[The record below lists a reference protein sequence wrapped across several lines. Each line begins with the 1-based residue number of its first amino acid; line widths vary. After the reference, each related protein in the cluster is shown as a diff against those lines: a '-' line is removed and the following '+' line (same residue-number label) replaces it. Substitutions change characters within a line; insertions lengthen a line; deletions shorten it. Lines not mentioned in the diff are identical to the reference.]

1 MSKKCPVYW
10 VKVAG
15 LSVAVAASGVL
26 AYRFLTNGQSTKE
39 SASKAVSGAPT
50 APTGCVENQALI
62 FIKPHGQVA
71 GMVNFVESELKAAG
85 LRVVKS
91 GTLPGAY
98 IDEKGAI
105 DAHYSAIGTYAMKM
119 QPKDLPISAEK
130 KKEFEEKFGVSFD
143 VAATSGKMLNTAQTR
158 DKFGWANP
166 KIGAEFE
173 KAKAKSGFK
182 LAPGCYVAFLEE
194 QQVYVI
200 NGFYATM
207 REEYVAKSAL
217 VSWYIVAWPEASLS
231 WAAFRSNVLGAT
243 DPTAAEQSSLRAKIL
258 ANYASMKLPFVP
270 NTGKNCL
277 HGSAS
282 PLEAL
287 NERRIWT
294 AASVASDAFG
304 ALLLGAG
311 ITPQQVDWM
320 CSNPT
325 VDGKPLF
332 DLVEDTNTTDCLAA
346 LVEVAK
352 KA

>member
-1 MSKKCPVYW
+1 MPSKPCPCRWLKIVGLSLA
-10 VKVAG
+10 VAG
-15 LSVAVAASGVL
+15 TSALVWRYVAASK
-26 AYRFLTNGQSTKE
+26 NGKKSS
-39 SASKAVSGAPT
+39 SASAAL
-50 APTGCVENQALI
+50 ATGVENQALL
-62 FIKPHGQVA
+62 FIKPHGQVE
-71 GMVNFVESELKAAG
+71 GMSKFLEVELKAAG

-119 QPKDLPISAEK
+119 QPKDLPISDDK
-130 KKEFEEKFGVSFD
+130 KKEFETKFGVAFD
-143 VAATSGKMLNTAQTR
+143 VAATSGKMLNTAQALEKYSWT
-158 DKFGWANP
+158 NP
-166 KIGAEFE
+166 IMGAEFE

-217 VSWYIVAWPEASLS
+217 VSWFIVSWPEATLS
-231 WAAFRSNVLGAT
+231 WADFRAKVLGAT
-243 DPTAAEQSSLRAKIL
+243 DPTVAETSSIRAKIL
-258 ANYASMKLPFVP
+258 ANHASMKLPFVP

-294 AASVASDAFG
+294 GASIASDVFG
-304 ALLLGAG
+304 ALLLAG
-311 ITPQQVDWM
+311 GVTPQQVDWM
-320 CSNPT
+320 CSNPN

-332 DLVEDTNTTDCLAA
+332 DIVEDTNTTECLAA
-346 LVEVAK
+346 LVLVAK
-352 KA
+352 SA

>member
-1 MSKKCPVYW
+1 MPTKHCSCRWLKV
-10 VKVAG
+10 VGLSIAVAG
-15 LSVAVAASGVL
+15 ASAVVWRFMQPSNGGAAS
-26 AYRFLTNGQSTKE
+26 A
-39 SASKAVSGAPT
+39 T
-50 APTGCVENQALI
+50 ATAAGTGIENQALL
-62 FIKPHGQVA
+62 FIKPHGQVEGIA
-71 GMVNFVESELKAAG
+71 QFVEAELKGAG
-85 LRVVKS
+85 LRIVKS

-119 QPKDLPISAEK
+119 QPKDLPISESK
-130 KKEFEEKFGVSFD
+130 KKEFEEKFGVAFD
-143 VAATSGKMLNTAQTR
+143 VAATSGKMLNTAQALV
-158 DKFGWANP
+158 KFSWTNP
-166 KIGAEFE
+166 KMGAEFE
-173 KAKAKSGFK
+173 KAKGKTGFK

-217 VSWYIVAWPEASLS
+217 VSWYIVSWPETSVS
-231 WAAFRSNVLGAT
+231 WADFRAKILGAT
-243 DPTAAEQSSLRAKIL
+243 DPTAAESSSIRAKIL
-258 ANYASMKLPFVP
+258 ASHTSMKLPFVP

-294 AASVASDAFG
+294 GASVASDSFG
-304 ALLLGAG
+304 AMLLAAG
-311 ITPQQVDWM
+311 VTPQQVDWM
-320 CSNPT
+320 CSNPN

-332 DLVEDTNTTDCLAA
+332 DLVEDTNTSECLAK

-352 KA
+352 SA